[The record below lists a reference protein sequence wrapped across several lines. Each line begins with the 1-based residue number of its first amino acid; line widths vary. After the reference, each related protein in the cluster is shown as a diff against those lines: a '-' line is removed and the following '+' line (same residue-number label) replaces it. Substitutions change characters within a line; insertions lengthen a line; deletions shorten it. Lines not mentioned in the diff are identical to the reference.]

1 LNDLFVTRFRSR
13 HYYPKNHFGRSLVEH
28 PRRRFRSDRHNCR
41 VSTPTILF
49 NLRFFVV
56 NQNDWLL
63 FGDVLDFDVRNLSRF
78 LGRETEDVFQL
89 RTAGRS
95 VHYESGNLH
104 FEQIV
109 FSRARL
115 AAKAKPAHYQHRDRG
130 KGEFHDQV
138 LTGFPPWAQSRSRP
152 LSFVVHSGTAFAEEA
167 IFCPPSSRLPSPCCY
182 DVTSRRGNR
191 TFDNCSKSGV
201 LNLDCLKQSSV

>member
-1 LNDLFVTRFRSR
+1 M
-13 HYYPKNHFGRSLVEH
+13 
-28 PRRRFRSDRHNCR
+28 
-41 VSTPTILF
+41 STPTILF

-56 NQNDWLL
+56 DQNDWFL

-95 VHYESGNLH
+95 VHHESGNLH
-104 FEQIV
+104 FKQIV

-130 KGEFHDQV
+130 KGEFHDLV
-138 LTGFPPWAQSRSRP
+138 LTGIPPWAQSRIKAAFLR
-152 LSFVVHSGTAFAEEA
+152 VVYLGTAFAEEA
-167 IFCPPSSRLPSPCCY
+167 IFCNCFGHLWK
-182 DVTSRRGNR
+182 VTLRI
-191 TFDNCSKSGV
+191 
-201 LNLDCLKQSSV
+201 